1 VTDDSGIASDLAG
14 LLTEQADPRYADID
28 AMTTAQLVAMQNAAD
43 ATVPGAVAA
52 ATATIV
58 AAIDLVVDRLR
69 RGGRLIYVGAGTPG
83 RIATLDAAECPPTF
97 GTSYEQV
104 QAVMAGGQPALT
116 RAVEG
121 IEDDEGIGA
130 TDLAALEVTGLD
142 VVLGLSASGRTPYVL
157 GAMRHARA
165 AGAATIGLACNA
177 GAAISTVADVG
188 IEVPVGPE
196 LVAGSTRLK
205 AGTAQK
211 LVLNMISTIAMV
223 RLGKTHGN
231 LMVDLAATNQKLR
244 VRAER
249 MVREVTGADDA
260 AVRAALAASGQ
271 HVKTAIVMIERAVDA
286 STARAMLA
294 AADGRL
300 AHALRAPIGC
310 TPTR

>member
-1 VTDDSGIASDLAG
+1 MTDDSGIASDLAG
-14 LLTEQADPRYADID
+14 LLTEQADPRYGDID
-28 AMTTAQLVAMQNAAD
+28 AMTTAQLAAIQNAAD
-43 ATVPGAVAA
+43 ATVPAAVAA
-52 ATATIV
+52 ATAAIV
-58 AAIDLVVDRLR
+58 AAIDIVVDRLR

-97 GTSYEQV
+97 GTSYDQV

-121 IEDDEGIGA
+121 IEDDEGVGA

-223 RLGKTHGN
+223 QLGKTHGN

-249 MVREVTGADDA
+249 LVREVTGADDA
-260 AVRAALAASGQ
+260 AARAALAESGQ
-271 HVKTAIVMIERAVDA
+271 HVKTAIVVIERAVDA

>member
-1 VTDDSGIASDLAG
+1 MASDLAG

>member
-1 VTDDSGIASDLAG
+1 MTDDSGIASDLAG